1 MAEQVSKYHH
11 KVPQTYLKSWCFSGD
26 SIHTYDKSLSKIED
40 RNIANIFGEN
50 YFYSI
55 YAGSLFATN
64 ESLEKIFGFLKNFSI
79 SIEGKAL
86 ASLRE
91 LNEKFEE
98 YDNWEIYYPN
108 GKIVPKKARNTIK
121 QQILSTTDD
130 TLEKRWSQEFENDW
144 GRIAT
149 NLYSRL
155 VRILSKDPDECLTY
169 NEFLSLIR
177 YYIMYDWRGEEGNA
191 TLNNFMNWLR
201 ESVPIF
207 DSESNDYTT
216 IKNFGFNDT
225 IIEEI
230 KHASSLKFYEQL
242 LDNKEGMKKIYDAY
256 AQQLTVIFLLDR
268 DSSLFTSDN
277 PAFELIDE
285 DGLKKPILAITPKV
299 LMMLARKDPEKPLSY
314 MINRLSPKEVE
325 YYNKQIFNH
334 GNMIV
339 SKRPITDSDIE
350 KYK

>member
-26 SIHTYDKSLSKIED
+26 AIHTYNKNLSKIED
-40 RNIANIFGEN
+40 RNISNILGEN

-55 YAGSLFATN
+55 YAGSLFATD
-64 ESLEKIFGFLKNFSI
+64 ESLKKIFGFLKDFSI
-79 SIEGKAL
+79 TMDGKEL
-86 ASLRE
+86 TSLRE

-108 GKIVPKKARNTIK
+108 GKIVPKKGRNKIK

-144 GRIAT
+144 GRIVT

-177 YYIMYDWRGEEGNA
+177 YYIMYDWRGEEGNS
-191 TLNNFMNWLR
+191 TLNDFLKWLGKF
-201 ESVPIF
+201 VPIF
-207 DSESNDYTT
+207 DYKLTDYTT
-216 IKNFGFNDT
+216 IKNYGFNDT

-230 KHASSLKFYEQL
+230 KHASSLRFYEQF
-242 LDNKEGMKKIYDAY
+242 LDNKGGMKKIYDAY
-256 AQQLTVIFLLDR
+256 VKELTVIFLLDR
-268 DSSLFTSDN
+268 NSSLFTSDN

-299 LMMLARKDPEKPLSY
+299 LMMLARKNPEEPLSY
-314 MINRLSPKEVE
+314 IINRLSPEEVE

-334 GNMIV
+334 GNIIV
-339 SKRPITDSDIE
+339 SKQPFTDSNIE